1 MAEDKKKVAPQ
12 VSAKP
17 AAKPATKAA
26 APATKTAA
34 KPATKAAAPATKT
47 AAKPATKAAAPA
59 AKSATK
65 PATKAAAPAAKS
77 AAKPTTK
84 AAAPAAKPVSKT
96 TAPAAKTA
104 ASTAKKAVT
113 TVKKAAKTSVHQTA
127 VAIIKAQDASKKR
140 QEQKKAERAAAA
152 KDPNAKKK
160 KTWQD
165 IKVMGGALL
174 SKMAR
179 GGAMELRT
187 NAEEV
192 NKLNVFPVPDGDTGD
207 NMRMTIESGVA
218 AIENLESDNLA
229 DVMKAFSHGML
240 LGARGNSGVI
250 LSQFFAGTA
259 KGIEGVDQADPAVFG
274 RALQR
279 GVDQAY
285 KSVMT
290 PTEGTILTVAR
301 EAVEYAVSRITPKS
315 TIQTLFDDLVG
326 EMHASLERTPEILT
340 VLREAGVVDSG
351 GAGLFYIMDGFN
363 RVLNGEE
370 FLDEEG
376 FNKLTEKKSKKS
388 APAPAPELDLDGFG
402 PDSVMTYGYCTELL
416 VRLQTSKINIATF
429 DVEELKAFLA
439 SVGDSIVAFQTDS
452 IVKIHVHTLTPE
464 KVLAHCRTFGEFLKV
479 KIENMSL
486 QHSSVEEGKQ
496 EEVPAP
502 VKEEAP
508 AEPAKPAKK
517 YGVVAVCT
525 GPGIEQLYR
534 DFGTDEVVEGGQTQ
548 NPSTNDFLDAFAK
561 VNAEHIFVFPNNGN
575 IFMAAQQAAEIYT
588 AAKIHVIPSKNIGSG
603 YVALSTANFD
613 CEDAE
618 TIANEMTEALGR
630 VTAGYVSPSIRD
642 AEING
647 VTIKNGDTIGIIGKE
662 IVLSIPNQH
671 IAAMGLAAKILDG
684 DKFMLTVFCGK
695 DATPEQQSALQA
707 DIQKT
712 YPAVETYFIDGGQDI
727 YPFIFVAE

>member
-1 MAEDKKKVAPQ
+1 MAEDKKKATSQP
-12 VSAKP
+12 SSKP
-17 AAKPATKAA
+17 AAKPVQKTVAK
-26 APATKTAA
+26 PAQKTAA
-34 KPATKAAAPATKT
+34 KPAKKQTLIPEDV
-47 AAKPATKAAAPA
+47 AKI
-59 AKSATK
+59 
-65 PATKAAAPAAKS
+65 
-77 AAKPTTK
+77 
-84 AAAPAAKPVSKT
+84 
-96 TAPAAKTA
+96 A
-104 ASTAKKAVT
+104 ASTAKKAAT
-113 TVKKAAKTSVHQTA
+113 TVRKAAKTSVHQTA
-127 VAIIKAQDASKKR
+127 VAIIKVQDATKKM

-160 KTWQD
+160 TTWED
-165 IKVMGGALL
+165 IKVMGGNLL
-174 SKMAR
+174 SKMAK
-179 GGAMELRT
+179 GGAMQLRS

-279 GVDQAY
+279 GVEQAY
-285 KSVMT
+285 TSVMT

-301 EAVEYAVSRITPKS
+301 EAVEYAVSRITPES
-315 TIQTLFDDLVG
+315 TIQTLFNDLVS
-326 EMHASLERTPEILT
+326 EMHASLERTPEILS

-376 FNKLTEKKSKKS
+376 FAKLSAKKKPDT
-388 APAPAPELDLDGFG
+388 AQEPDLDGFG

-416 VRLQTSKINIATF
+416 VRLQNSKTNITTF
-429 DVEELKAFLA
+429 DIDALKAFLA
-439 SVGDSIVAFQTDS
+439 TVGDSIVAFQTDS

-486 QHSSVEEGKQ
+486 QHSSTVEGDKT
-496 EEVPAP
+496 
-502 VKEEAP
+502 EAP
-508 AEPAKPAKK
+508 TPQKAEQAEPAAPAAPAAPTKK

-561 VNAEHIFVFPNNGN
+561 VSAEHIFVFPNNSN
-575 IFMAAQQAAEIYT
+575 IFMAAQQAADIYT

-603 YVALSTANFD
+603 YVALSSANFD
-613 CEDAE
+613 LDDADV
-618 TIANEMTEALGR
+618 IANEMTEALGR

-662 IVLSIPNQH
+662 IVLSNLDQH
-671 IAAMGLAAKILDG
+671 AAALELTGKILEG

-695 DATPEQQSALQA
+695 DATPDQQAVLQA

-712 YPAVETYFIDGGQDI
+712 YPAIEVYFIDGGQDI

>member
-1 MAEDKKKVAPQ
+1 MEEDKKKAT
-12 VSAKP
+12 SASSGKQPSQQTAKKP
-17 AAKPATKAA
+17 AK
-26 APATKTAA
+26 
-34 KPATKAAAPATKT
+34 
-47 AAKPATKAAAPA
+47 
-59 AKSATK
+59 
-65 PATKAAAPAAKS
+65 
-77 AAKPTTK
+77 
-84 AAAPAAKPVSKT
+84 KT
-96 TAPAAKTA
+96 TIKKGDVAKIA
-104 ASTAKKAVT
+104 ASTAKKAAT

-127 VAIIKAQDASKKR
+127 VAIIKVQDATKKM

-160 KTWQD
+160 TTWQD
-165 IKVMGGALL
+165 IKVMGGNLL
-174 SKMAR
+174 SKMAK
-179 GGAMELRT
+179 GGAMQLRS

-218 AIENLESDNLA
+218 AIENLETDNLA

-259 KGIEGVDQADPAVFG
+259 KGIEGVDQADPTAFG

-279 GVDQAY
+279 GVQQAY
-285 KSVMT
+285 TSVMT

-301 EAVEYAVSRITPKS
+301 EAVEYAVARITPES
-315 TIQTLFDDLVG
+315 TISTLFSDLVG
-326 EMHASLERTPEILT
+326 EMRASLERTPEILS

-370 FLDEEG
+370 ILGEEQMAQ
-376 FNKLTEKKSKKS
+376 LTASVKPAS
-388 APAPAPELDLDGFG
+388 APEADLDGFG

-416 VRLQTSKINIATF
+416 VRLQNSKTNIATF
-429 DVEELKAFLA
+429 DIDALKAFLA
-439 SVGDSIVAFQTDS
+439 TVGDSIVAFQTDS

-486 QHSSVEEGKQ
+486 QHSSVVEEEK
-496 EEVPAP
+496 EEMAAPA
-502 VKEEAP
+502 KEEAP
-508 AEPAKPAKK
+508 AVPAKK

-575 IFMAAQQAAEIYT
+575 IFMAAQQAADIYT
-588 AAKIHVIPSKNIGSG
+588 EAKIHVIPSKNIGSG
-603 YVALSTANFD
+603 YVALSCANFELD
-613 CEDAE
+613 DADA
-618 TIANEMTEALGR
+618 IANEMTEALGR

-662 IVLSIPNQH
+662 IVLSNPDQH
-671 IAAMGLAAKILDG
+671 TAALGLTEKILEG

-695 DATPEQQSALQA
+695 DASAEQQAALQA
-707 DIQKT
+707 DIQKA
-712 YPAVETYFIDGGQDI
+712 YPAIEVYFIDGGQDI

>member
-1 MAEDKKKVAPQ
+1 MAEDKKKATPAP
-12 VSAKP
+12 SAKQN
-17 AAKPATKAA
+17 AKKPAKQTALTKEDV
-26 APATKTAA
+26 A
-34 KPATKAAAPATKT
+34 KI
-47 AAKPATKAAAPA
+47 
-59 AKSATK
+59 
-65 PATKAAAPAAKS
+65 
-77 AAKPTTK
+77 
-84 AAAPAAKPVSKT
+84 
-96 TAPAAKTA
+96 A
-104 ASTAKKAVT
+104 ASTAKKAAT

-127 VAIIKAQDASKKR
+127 VAIIKVQDATKKKA
-140 QEQKKAERAAAA
+140 EQKKAERAAAA

-160 KTWQD
+160 TTWND
-165 IKVMGGALL
+165 IKVMGGNLL
-174 SKMAR
+174 SKMAK
-179 GGAMELRT
+179 GGAMQLRS

-218 AIENLESDNLA
+218 AIENLETDNLA

-259 KGIEGVDQADPAVFG
+259 KGIEGVDQADPAAFG

-279 GVDQAY
+279 GVEQAY

-301 EAVEYAVSRITPKS
+301 EAVEYAVARITPES
-315 TIQTLFDDLVG
+315 TISTLFSDLVG
-326 EMHASLERTPEILT
+326 EMRASLERTPEILS

-370 FLDEEG
+370 ILGEEQMAQ
-376 FNKLTEKKSKKS
+376 LTANAKAAS
-388 APAPAPELDLDGFG
+388 APEADLDAFG

-416 VRLQTSKINIATF
+416 VRLQNSKTNIATF
-429 DVEELKAFLA
+429 DVDALKAFL
-439 SVGDSIVAFQTDS
+439 STIGDSIVAFQTDS
-452 IVKIHVHTLTPE
+452 IIKIHVHTLTPE

-486 QHSSVEEGKQ
+486 QHSSVVEGEKEEKAA
-496 EEVPAP
+496 PA
-502 VKEEAP
+502 KEEAP
-508 AEPAKPAKK
+508 ATPAKK

-575 IFMAAQQAAEIYT
+575 IFMAAQQAADIYT

-603 YVALSTANFD
+603 YVALSCANFELD
-613 CEDAE
+613 DADA
-618 TIANEMTEALGR
+618 IANEMTEALGR

-647 VTIKNGDTIGIIGKE
+647 VAIKNGDTIGIIGKE
-662 IVLSIPNQH
+662 IVLSDPDQH
-671 IAAMGLAAKILDG
+671 AAALGLTKKILEG

-695 DATPEQQSALQA
+695 DATPDEQAALQA

-712 YPAVETYFIDGGQDI
+712 YPAIETYFIDGGQDI

>member
-1 MAEDKKKVAPQ
+1 MAEDKKKA
-12 VSAKP
+12 VSTSSGKQ
-17 AAKPATKAA
+17 T
-26 APATKTAA
+26 
-34 KPATKAAAPATKT
+34 
-47 AAKPATKAAAPA
+47 
-59 AKSATK
+59 
-65 PATKAAAPAAKS
+65 
-77 AAKPTTK
+77 
-84 AAAPAAKPVSKT
+84 VSKKT
-96 TAPAAKTA
+96 PQPAKKTIKREDVAKIA
-104 ASTAKKAVT
+104 ASTAQT
-113 TVKKAAKTSVHQTA
+113 IKKAAKTSVHQTA
-127 VAIIKAQDASKKR
+127 VAIIKVQDATKKK

-160 KTWQD
+160 TTWDD
-165 IKVMGGALL
+165 IKVMGGNLL
-174 SKMAR
+174 SKMAK
-179 GGAMELRT
+179 GGAMQLRS

-218 AIENLESDNLA
+218 AIENLETDNLA

-301 EAVEYAVSRITPKS
+301 EAVEYAVKRITPES
-315 TIQTLFDDLVG
+315 TIQTLFADLVG
-326 EMHASLERTPEILT
+326 EMHASLERTPEILS

-376 FNKLTEKKSKKS
+376 FNKLTEKPSKTAS
-388 APAPAPELDLDGFG
+388 APEEDLDAFG

-416 VRLQTSKINIATF
+416 VRLQNSKINIATF
-429 DVEELKAFLA
+429 DIDALKAFL
-439 SVGDSIVAFQTDS
+439 SGVGDSIVAFQTDS

-486 QHSSVEEGKQ
+486 QHSSVVEGEKEEIA
-496 EEVPAP
+496 AP

-508 AEPAKPAKK
+508 IAPVAPAAPAKK

-548 NPSTNDFLDAFAK
+548 NPSTNDFLDAFAT
-561 VNAEHIFVFPNNGN
+561 VIAEHIFVFPNNGN
-575 IFMAAQQAAEIYT
+575 IFMAAQQAADIYT

-603 YVALSTANFD
+603 YVALSCANFELD
-613 CEDAE
+613 DADA
-618 TIANEMTEALGR
+618 IANEMTEALGR

-662 IVLSIPNQH
+662 IVLSDPDQH
-671 IAAMGLAAKILDG
+671 TAALGLTEKILEG

-695 DATPEQQSALQA
+695 DATPEQQAALQA
-707 DIQKT
+707 DIQKAH
-712 YPAVETYFIDGGQDI
+712 PAIEAYFIDGGQDI

>member
-1 MAEDKKKVAPQ
+1 MAEDKKKATLVSSDMQ
-12 VSAKP
+12 SAK
-17 AAKPATKAA
+17 
-26 APATKTAA
+26 
-34 KPATKAAAPATKT
+34 
-47 AAKPATKAAAPA
+47 
-59 AKSATK
+59 
-65 PATKAAAPAAKS
+65 
-77 AAKPTTK
+77 
-84 AAAPAAKPVSKT
+84 KT
-96 TAPAAKTA
+96 TIKKEDVAKIA
-104 ASTAKKAVT
+104 ASTAKKAAT

-127 VAIIKAQDASKKR
+127 VAIIKVQDATKKKA
-140 QEQKKAERAAAA
+140 EQKKAERAAAA
-152 KDPNAKKK
+152 KSPNAKKK
-160 KTWQD
+160 PTWQD
-165 IKVMGGALL
+165 IKVMGGSLL
-174 SKMAR
+174 SKMAK
-179 GGAMELRT
+179 GGAMQLRS
-187 NAEEV
+187 NADEV

-218 AIENLESDNLA
+218 AIENLETDNLA

-259 KGIEGVDQADPAVFG
+259 KGIEGVDQADPAIFG

-279 GVDQAY
+279 GVQQAY
-285 KSVMT
+285 TSVMT

-301 EAVEYAVSRITPKS
+301 EAVEYAVSRITPES
-315 TIQTLFDDLVG
+315 TIQTLFADLVG
-326 EMHASLERTPEILT
+326 EMHASLERTPEILS

-363 RVLNGEE
+363 RVLNGDE

-376 FNKLTEKKSKKS
+376 FAKLTEKKQETS
-388 APAPAPELDLDGFG
+388 APEADLDGFG

-416 VRLQTSKINIATF
+416 VRLQNSKTNIATF
-429 DVEELKAFLA
+429 DIDALKAFLA

-486 QHSSVEEGKQ
+486 QHSSVVEGEKG
-496 EEVPAP
+496 ETPAP
-502 VKEEAP
+502 TQKEVSVAP
-508 AEPAKPAKK
+508 LKK

-575 IFMAAQQAAEIYT
+575 IFMAAQQAADIYT

-603 YVALSTANFD
+603 YVALSTANFE

-618 TIANEMTEALGR
+618 LIANEMTEALSR

-662 IVLSIPNQH
+662 IILSNPDQH
-671 IAAMGLAAKILDG
+671 TAAMGLAAKILEG

-695 DATPEQQSALQA
+695 DATPEQQAALQA

-712 YPAVETYFIDGGQDI
+712 YPAVESYFIDGGQDI

>member
-1 MAEDKKKVAPQ
+1 MAEDNKKAVPQ
-12 VSAKP
+12 SSAKP
-17 AAKPATKAA
+17 VAKQPLTKEDV
-26 APATKTAA
+26 A
-34 KPATKAAAPATKT
+34 KI
-47 AAKPATKAAAPA
+47 
-59 AKSATK
+59 
-65 PATKAAAPAAKS
+65 
-77 AAKPTTK
+77 
-84 AAAPAAKPVSKT
+84 
-96 TAPAAKTA
+96 A
-104 ASTAKKAVT
+104 ASTAKKAAT

-127 VAIIKAQDASKKR
+127 VAIIKVQDATKKM

-160 KTWQD
+160 PAWQG
-165 IKVMGGALL
+165 IKVMGGSLL
-174 SKMAR
+174 SQMAK
-179 GGAMELRT
+179 GGAMQLRT

-259 KGIEGVDQADPAVFG
+259 KGIEGFDQADPEVFG

-279 GVDQAY
+279 GVKQAY
-285 KSVMT
+285 TSVMT

-301 EAVEYAVSRITPKS
+301 EAVEYAVSRITPES
-315 TIQTLFDDLVG
+315 TIQTLFNDLVG
-326 EMHASLERTPEILT
+326 EMHASLERTPEILS

-376 FNKLTEKKSKKS
+376 FAKLTEKKKTE
-388 APAPAPELDLDGFG
+388 AAPEPDLDGFG

-416 VRLQTSKINIATF
+416 VRLQNSKTDIATF
-429 DVEELKAFLA
+429 DIEALKAFLA
-439 SVGDSIVAFQTDS
+439 SVGDSVVAFQTDS

-464 KVLAHCRTFGEFLKV
+464 QVLAHCRTFGEFLKV

-486 QHSSVEEGKQ
+486 QHSSVVEEDKG
-496 EEVPAP
+496 ETSAP

-508 AEPAKPAKK
+508 AAPAKPAKK

-575 IFMAAQQAAEIYT
+575 IFMAAQQAADIYT
-588 AAKIHVIPSKNIGSG
+588 AAKIHIIPTKDIGSG
-603 YVALSTANFD
+603 YVALSTANFE

-618 TIANEMTEALGR
+618 KIANEMTDAIGR

-671 IAAMGLAAKILDG
+671 FAAMGLVAKILDG

-707 DIQKT
+707 DIQKA
-712 YPAVETYFIDGGQDI
+712 YPAVESYFIDGGQDI

>member
-1 MAEDKKKVAPQ
+1 MAEDKKKATPAP
-12 VSAKP
+12 SAKQN
-17 AAKPATKAA
+17 AKKPAKQTALTKEDV
-26 APATKTAA
+26 A
-34 KPATKAAAPATKT
+34 KI
-47 AAKPATKAAAPA
+47 
-59 AKSATK
+59 
-65 PATKAAAPAAKS
+65 
-77 AAKPTTK
+77 
-84 AAAPAAKPVSKT
+84 
-96 TAPAAKTA
+96 A
-104 ASTAKKAVT
+104 ASTAKKAAT

-127 VAIIKAQDASKKR
+127 VAIIKVQDATKKKA
-140 QEQKKAERAAAA
+140 EQKKAERAAAA

-160 KTWQD
+160 TTWND
-165 IKVMGGALL
+165 IKVMGGNLL
-174 SKMAR
+174 SKMAK
-179 GGAMELRT
+179 GGAMQLRS

-218 AIENLESDNLA
+218 AIENLETDNLA

-259 KGIEGVDQADPAVFG
+259 KGIEGVDQADPAAFG
-274 RALQR
+274 RALQK
-279 GVDQAY
+279 GVKQAY

-301 EAVEYAVSRITPKS
+301 EAVEYAVARITPES
-315 TIQTLFDDLVG
+315 TISTLFSDLVG
-326 EMHASLERTPEILT
+326 EMRASLERTPEILS

-370 FLDEEG
+370 ILGEEQMAQ
-376 FNKLTEKKSKKS
+376 LTANAKAAS
-388 APAPAPELDLDGFG
+388 APEADLDAFG

-416 VRLQTSKINIATF
+416 VRLQNSKTNIATF
-429 DVEELKAFLA
+429 DVDSLKAFL
-439 SVGDSIVAFQTDS
+439 STIGDSIVAFQTDS
-452 IVKIHVHTLTPE
+452 IIKIHVHTLTPE

-486 QHSSVEEGKQ
+486 QHSSVVEGEKEEKA
-496 EEVPAP
+496 AP
-502 VKEEAP
+502 TKEEAP
-508 AEPAKPAKK
+508 AAPAKK

-575 IFMAAQQAAEIYT
+575 IFMAAQQAADIYT

-603 YVALSTANFD
+603 YVALSCANFELD
-613 CEDAE
+613 DADA
-618 TIANEMTEALGR
+618 IANEMTEALGR
-630 VTAGYVSPSIRD
+630 VSAGYVSPSIRD

-662 IVLSIPNQH
+662 IVLSNPDQH
-671 IAAMGLAAKILDG
+671 AAALELTAKILEG

-695 DATPEQQSALQA
+695 DATPDEQAALQA

-712 YPAVETYFIDGGQDI
+712 YPAIETYFIDGGQDI

>member
-1 MAEDKKKVAPQ
+1 MAEDKKKATSQP
-12 VSAKP
+12 SSKP
-17 AAKPATKAA
+17 AAKPVQKTVAK
-26 APATKTAA
+26 PAQKTAA
-34 KPATKAAAPATKT
+34 KPAQKA
-47 AAKPATKAAAPA
+47 AAKPAKKQTLIPEDV
-59 AKSATK
+59 AKI
-65 PATKAAAPAAKS
+65 
-77 AAKPTTK
+77 
-84 AAAPAAKPVSKT
+84 
-96 TAPAAKTA
+96 A
-104 ASTAKKAVT
+104 ASTAKKAAT
-113 TVKKAAKTSVHQTA
+113 TVRKAAKTSVHQTA
-127 VAIIKAQDASKKR
+127 VAIIKVQDATKKM
-140 QEQKKAERAAAA
+140 QEQKKAERVAAA

-160 KTWQD
+160 TTWED
-165 IKVMGGALL
+165 IKVMGGNLL
-174 SKMAR
+174 SKMAK
-179 GGAMELRT
+179 GGAMQLRS

-279 GVDQAY
+279 GVAQAY
-285 KSVMT
+285 TSVMT

-301 EAVEYAVSRITPKS
+301 EAVEYAVSRITPES
-315 TIQTLFDDLVG
+315 TIQTLFNDLVS
-326 EMHASLERTPEILT
+326 EMHASLERTPEILS

-376 FNKLTEKKSKKS
+376 FAKLSAKKKPDT
-388 APAPAPELDLDGFG
+388 AQEPDLDGFG

-416 VRLQTSKINIATF
+416 VRLQNSKINIATF
-429 DVEELKAFLA
+429 DIDALKAFLA
-439 SVGDSIVAFQTDS
+439 TVGDSIVAFQTDS

-464 KVLAHCRTFGEFLKV
+464 KVLGHCRTFGEFLKV

-486 QHSSVEEGKQ
+486 QHSSTVEGDKT
-496 EEVPAP
+496 
-502 VKEEAP
+502 EAP
-508 AEPAKPAKK
+508 APQKVEEAAPAAPAKK

-561 VNAEHIFVFPNNGN
+561 VSAEHIFVFPNNGN
-575 IFMAAQQAAEIYT
+575 IFMAAQQAADIYT

-603 YVALSTANFD
+603 YVALSSANFD
-613 CEDAE
+613 LDDADV
-618 TIANEMTEALGR
+618 IANEMTEALGR

-647 VTIKNGDTIGIIGKE
+647 VSIKSGDTIGIIGKE
-662 IVLSIPNQH
+662 IVLSNPDQH
-671 IAAMGLAAKILDG
+671 AAALELAGKILEG

-695 DATPEQQSALQA
+695 DATPDQQAALQA

-712 YPAVETYFIDGGQDI
+712 YPAIEVYFIDGGQDI

>member
-1 MAEDKKKVAPQ
+1 MAEDKKK
-12 VSAKP
+12 
-17 AAKPATKAA
+17 AT
-26 APATKTAA
+26 PTAS
-34 KPATKAAAPATKT
+34 KKQT
-47 AAKPATKAAAPA
+47 
-59 AKSATK
+59 
-65 PATKAAAPAAKS
+65 
-77 AAKPTTK
+77 
-84 AAAPAAKPVSKT
+84 VSKGT
-96 TAPAAKTA
+96 TQPAKKTINKEDVAKIA
-104 ASTAKKAVT
+104 ASTAKKAAT

-140 QEQKKAERAAAA
+140 QEQRKAERAAAA
-152 KDPNAKKK
+152 QDPNAKKK
-160 KTWQD
+160 TTWED
-165 IKVMGGALL
+165 IKVMGGNLL
-174 SKMAR
+174 SKMAK
-179 GGAMELRT
+179 GGAMQLRS

-279 GVDQAY
+279 GVEQAY

-301 EAVEYAVSRITPKS
+301 EAVEYAVSRITPES
-315 TIQTLFDDLVG
+315 TIQTLFSDLVG
-326 EMHASLERTPEILT
+326 EMHASLERTPEILS

-376 FNKLTEKKSKKS
+376 FAKLTEKKPEAS
-388 APAPAPELDLDGFG
+388 AAEPDLDGFG

-416 VRLQTSKINIATF
+416 VRLQRSKINIDTF
-429 DVEELKAFLA
+429 DVEALKAYLA
-439 SVGDSIVAFQTDS
+439 TVGDSIVAFQTDS
-452 IVKIHVHTLTPE
+452 IVKVHVHTLTPE

-486 QHSSVEEGKQ
+486 QHSSVVEEEKA
-496 EEVPAP
+496 EESAP
-502 VKEEAP
+502 VKEEPVAV
-508 AEPAKPAKK
+508 PAKK

-575 IFMAAQQAAEIYT
+575 IFMAAQQAADIYT
-588 AAKIHVIPSKNIGSG
+588 AAKIHVIPSKSIGSG
-603 YVALSTANFD
+603 YVALSTANFECD
-613 CEDAE
+613 DAE
-618 TIANEMTEALGR
+618 QIANEMTEALGR

-647 VTIKNGDTIGIIGKE
+647 VIIKNGDTIGIIGKE
-662 IVLSIPNQH
+662 IVLSSPNQH
-671 IAAMGLAAKILDG
+671 AAALGLAKKVLAG

-707 DIQKT
+707 DIQKA
-712 YPAVETYFIDGGQDI
+712 YPAVESYFIDGGQDI

>member
-1 MAEDKKKVAPQ
+1 MQTVKKTIKKEDVAKIAE
-12 VSAKP
+12 S
-17 AAKPATKAA
+17 
-26 APATKTAA
+26 
-34 KPATKAAAPATKT
+34 
-47 AAKPATKAAAPA
+47 
-59 AKSATK
+59 
-65 PATKAAAPAAKS
+65 
-77 AAKPTTK
+77 
-84 AAAPAAKPVSKT
+84 
-96 TAPAAKTA
+96 
-104 ASTAKKAVT
+104 AKKAAT
-113 TVKKAAKTSVHQTA
+113 TVRKAAKNSVHQTA
-127 VAIIKAQDASKKR
+127 VAIIKVQDATKKKA
-140 QEQKKAERAAAA
+140 EQKKVERAAAA
-152 KDPNAKKK
+152 KDPSTKKK
-160 KTWQD
+160 KTWKD
-165 IKVMGGALL
+165 IKLMGGNLL
-174 SKMAR
+174 SKMAK
-179 GGAMELRT
+179 GGAMQLRS

-218 AIENLESDNLA
+218 AIENLETDNLA

-274 RALQR
+274 RALQK
-279 GVDQAY
+279 GVAQAY
-285 KSVMT
+285 TSVMT

-301 EAVEYAVSRITPKS
+301 EAVEYAVARITPES
-315 TIQTLFDDLVG
+315 TIQTLFSDLVG
-326 EMHASLERTPEILT
+326 EMHASLERTPEILS

-363 RVLNGEE
+363 RVLNGDE

-376 FNKLTEKKSKKS
+376 FAKLTEKKQKT
-388 APAPAPELDLDGFG
+388 PAPEEDLDAFG

-416 VRLQTSKINIATF
+416 VRLQNSKINIATF
-429 DVEELKAFLA
+429 DIEALKAFLS

-486 QHSSVEEGKQ
+486 QHSSTVEGDK
-496 EEVPAP
+496 EEKSTP

-508 AEPAKPAKK
+508 VAPAAPAKK

-575 IFMAAQQAAEIYT
+575 IFMAAQQAADIYT

-603 YVALSTANFD
+603 YVALSTANFE

-618 TIANEMTEALGR
+618 QVASEMTEALGR

-662 IVLSIPNQH
+662 IVLSNPDQH
-671 IAAMGLAAKILDG
+671 AAALGLTEKILDG

-712 YPAVETYFIDGGQDI
+712 YPAVESYFIDGGQDI

>member
-1 MAEDKKKVAPQ
+1 MAEEYKKGTQQSSVKPAATTVKPSTKPATAT
-12 VSAKP
+12 AKP
-17 AAKPATKAA
+17 AAKPATATAKPAA
-26 APATKTAA
+26 KPVTATAKPAA
-34 KPATKAAAPATKT
+34 KPATATAKPVAKPATAT
-47 AAKPATKAAAPA
+47 AKPATK
-59 AKSATK
+59 
-65 PATKAAAPAAKS
+65 
-77 AAKPTTK
+77 TTTLTREDVK
-84 AAAPAAKPVSKT
+84 KI
-96 TAPAAKTA
+96 A
-104 ASTAKKAVT
+104 ASTAKKAAT

-127 VAIIKAQDASKKR
+127 VAIIKVQDATKKK

-160 KTWQD
+160 TTWED
-165 IKVMGGALL
+165 IKVMGGNLL
-174 SKMAR
+174 SKMAK
-179 GGAMELRT
+179 GGAMQLRT

-259 KGIEGVDQADPAVFG
+259 KGLEGIDQADAAAFG
-274 RALQR
+274 RALQK
-279 GVDQAY
+279 GVEQAY

-301 EAVEYAVSRITPKS
+301 EAVEYAVARVTPES
-315 TIQTLFDDLVG
+315 TVNTLFADLVG
-326 EMHASLERTPEILT
+326 EMHASLERTPEILS

-376 FNKLTEKKSKKS
+376 FEKLTANAKPTAAAE
-388 APAPAPELDLDGFG
+388 PDLDGFG

-416 VRLQTSKINIATF
+416 VRLQNSKTNISAF
-429 DVEELKAFLA
+429 DVDALKAFLA
-439 SVGDSIVAFQTDS
+439 TIGDSIVAFQTDS

-464 KVLAHCRTFGEFLKV
+464 KVLGHCRTFGEFLKV

-486 QHSSVEEGKQ
+486 QHSSTVEGDKEQ
-496 EEVPAP
+496 APAP
-502 VKEEAP
+502 AKEEAP
-508 AEPAKPAKK
+508 TAPVAPAAPAKK

-561 VNAEHIFVFPNNGN
+561 INAEHIFVFPNNGN
-575 IFMAAQQAAEIYT
+575 IFMAAQQAADIYT
-588 AAKIHVIPSKNIGSG
+588 ASKIHVIPSKNIGSG
-603 YVALSTANFD
+603 YVALSTANFE

-618 TIANEMTEALGR
+618 TIASEMTEALGR

-647 VTIKNGDTIGIIGKE
+647 VSIKNGDTIGIIGKE
-662 IVLSIPNQH
+662 IVLSNPDQH
-671 IAAMGLAAKILDG
+671 AAAMKLHAIKAK
-684 DKFMLTVFCGK
+684 
-695 DATPEQQSALQA
+695 
-707 DIQKT
+707 
-712 YPAVETYFIDGGQDI
+712 
-727 YPFIFVAE
+727 

>member
-1 MAEDKKKVAPQ
+1 MAEDKKKGMPNA
-12 VSAKP
+12 SASQTAKKP
-17 AAKPATKAA
+17 AKKTSLTKEDVAKI
-26 APATKTAA
+26 
-34 KPATKAAAPATKT
+34 
-47 AAKPATKAAAPA
+47 
-59 AKSATK
+59 
-65 PATKAAAPAAKS
+65 
-77 AAKPTTK
+77 
-84 AAAPAAKPVSKT
+84 
-96 TAPAAKTA
+96 A
-104 ASTAKKAVT
+104 ASTAKKAAT

-127 VAIIKAQDASKKR
+127 VAIIKVTDATKKKA
-140 QEQKKAERAAAA
+140 EQKKAERAAAA

-160 KTWQD
+160 TTWED
-165 IKVMGGALL
+165 IKVMGGNLL
-174 SKMAR
+174 SKMAK
-179 GGAMELRT
+179 GGAMQLRS
-187 NAEEV
+187 NADEV

-274 RALQR
+274 RALQK
-279 GVDQAY
+279 GVEQAY
-285 KSVMT
+285 TSVMT

-301 EAVEYAVSRITPKS
+301 EAVEYAVSRITPES
-315 TIQTLFDDLVG
+315 TIQTLFSDLVN
-326 EMHASLERTPEILT
+326 EMHASLERTPEILS

-370 FLDEEG
+370 ILGEEQMAQ
-376 FNKLTEKKSKKS
+376 LTAKKK
-388 APAPAPELDLDGFG
+388 PAAAPEPDLDGFG

-416 VRLQTSKINIATF
+416 VRLQNAKTNVDAF
-429 DVEELKAFLA
+429 DVDALKAFLA
-439 SVGDSIVAFQTDS
+439 TVGDSIVAFQTES

-486 QHSSVEEGKQ
+486 QHSSTVEGEK
-496 EEVPAP
+496 A
-502 VKEEAP
+502 EAP
-508 AEPAKPAKK
+508 APQEAEEAAPAAPAKK

-575 IFMAAQQAAEIYT
+575 IFMAAQQAADIYT

-603 YVALSTANFD
+603 YVALSCANFD
-613 CEDAE
+613 LDDADA
-618 TIANEMTEALGR
+618 IANEMTEALGR

-647 VTIKNGDTIGIIGKE
+647 VSIKNGDTIGIIGKE
-662 IVLSIPNQH
+662 IVLSNLDQH
-671 IAAMGLAAKILDG
+671 AAALELTGKILEG

-695 DATPEQQSALQA
+695 DATPDQQAALQA

-712 YPAVETYFIDGGQDI
+712 YPAIETYFIDGGQDI

>member
-1 MAEDKKKVAPQ
+1 MAEDKKKATPTASQKQTVA
-12 VSAKP
+12 K
-17 AAKPATKAA
+17 TKAQ
-26 APATKTAA
+26 PAKKTIKREDVA
-34 KPATKAAAPATKT
+34 KI
-47 AAKPATKAAAPA
+47 
-59 AKSATK
+59 
-65 PATKAAAPAAKS
+65 
-77 AAKPTTK
+77 
-84 AAAPAAKPVSKT
+84 
-96 TAPAAKTA
+96 A
-104 ASTAKKAVT
+104 ASTAQT
-113 TVKKAAKTSVHQTA
+113 IKKAAKTSVHHTA
-127 VAIIKAQDASKKR
+127 VAIIKVQDATKKKA
-140 QEQKKAERAAAA
+140 EQKKAERAVAA

-160 KTWQD
+160 PTWQD
-165 IKVMGGALL
+165 IRVMGGNLL
-174 SKMAR
+174 SKMAK
-179 GGAMELRT
+179 GGAMELRS

-218 AIENLESDNLA
+218 AIEDLETDNLA

-279 GVDQAY
+279 GVEQAY
-285 KSVMT
+285 TSVMT

-301 EAVEYAVSRITPKS
+301 EAVEYAVSRITPES
-315 TIQTLFDDLVG
+315 TIQTLFADLVG
-326 EMHASLERTPEILT
+326 EMHASLERTPEILS

-376 FNKLTEKKSKKS
+376 FAKLTEKKQKT
-388 APAPAPELDLDGFG
+388 AVPEENLDAFG

-416 VRLQTSKINIATF
+416 VRLQNSKTNIATF
-429 DVEELKAFLA
+429 DVEALKAFL
-439 SVGDSIVAFQTDS
+439 STVGDSIVAFQTDS

-486 QHSSVEEGKQ
+486 QHSSVVEGD
-496 EEVPAP
+496 
-502 VKEEAP
+502 KEETSAP
-508 AEPAKPAKK
+508 AKKEKAPAAPLKK

-575 IFMAAQQAAEIYT
+575 IFMAAQQAADIYT

-603 YVALSTANFD
+603 YVALSCANFD
-613 CEDAE
+613 CEDADA
-618 TIANEMTEALGR
+618 IAAEMTEALGR

-662 IVLSIPNQH
+662 IVLSDPDQH
-671 IAAMGLAAKILDG
+671 AAALGLVQKILEG

-695 DATPEQQSALQA
+695 DATPAEQSALQA
-707 DIQKT
+707 DIQKAH
-712 YPAVETYFIDGGQDI
+712 PAIEAYFIDGGQDI

>member
-1 MAEDKKKVAPQ
+1 MAEDKKKATSQP
-12 VSAKP
+12 SAKPTAKPIANTAKKP
-17 AAKPATKAA
+17 AAKQML
-26 APATKTAA
+26 KTEDVA
-34 KPATKAAAPATKT
+34 KM
-47 AAKPATKAAAPA
+47 
-59 AKSATK
+59 
-65 PATKAAAPAAKS
+65 
-77 AAKPTTK
+77 
-84 AAAPAAKPVSKT
+84 
-96 TAPAAKTA
+96 A
-104 ASTAKKAVT
+104 ASTAKKAAT

-127 VAIIKAQDASKKR
+127 VAIIKVTDATKKKA
-140 QEQKKAERAAAA
+140 EQKKAERAAAA
-152 KDPNAKKK
+152 NDPNAKKK
-160 KTWQD
+160 TTWQD
-165 IKVMGGALL
+165 IKVMGGNLL
-174 SKMAR
+174 SKMAK
-179 GGAMELRT
+179 GGAMQLRT

-259 KGIEGVDQADPAVFG
+259 KGIEGVDQADPAIFG

-279 GVDQAY
+279 GVEQAY

-301 EAVEYAVSRITPKS
+301 EAVEYAVARITPES
-315 TIQTLFDDLVG
+315 TIQTLFNDLVG
-326 EMHASLERTPEILT
+326 EMHASLERTPEILS

-376 FNKLTEKKSKKS
+376 FEKLTANAKPVASSE
-388 APAPAPELDLDGFG
+388 PDLDGFG

-416 VRLQTSKINIATF
+416 VRLQNSKINIDAF
-429 DVEELKAFLA
+429 DVDALKTFL
-439 SVGDSIVAFQTDS
+439 STIGDSIVAFQTDS

-464 KVLAHCRTFGEFLKV
+464 KVLAHCRAFGEFLKV

-486 QHSSVEEGKQ
+486 QHSSVVEEDT
-496 EEVPAP
+496 
-502 VKEEAP
+502 EEAP
-508 AEPAKPAKK
+508 APKEAPAAPAKPAKK

-525 GPGIEQLYR
+525 GSGIEQLYR

-575 IFMAAQQAAEIYT
+575 IFMAAQQAADIYT

-603 YVALSTANFD
+603 YVALSSANFEAD
-613 CEDAE
+613 DADA
-618 TIANEMTEALGR
+618 IAEEMTEALGR

-647 VTIKNGDTIGIIGKE
+647 VMIKNGDTIGIIGKE
-662 IVLSIPNQH
+662 IVLSSPNQH
-671 IAAMGLAAKILDG
+671 AAALGLTKKILAG

-695 DATPEQQSALQA
+695 DATPAEQSALQA
-707 DIQKT
+707 DIQKLHPT
-712 YPAVETYFIDGGQDI
+712 VETYFIDGGQDI

>member
-1 MAEDKKKVAPQ
+1 MAEDKKKATSVPSSKQSVQKASRQP
-12 VSAKP
+12 AK
-17 AAKPATKAA
+17 
-26 APATKTAA
+26 KTAIKKEDVA
-34 KPATKAAAPATKT
+34 KI
-47 AAKPATKAAAPA
+47 
-59 AKSATK
+59 
-65 PATKAAAPAAKS
+65 
-77 AAKPTTK
+77 
-84 AAAPAAKPVSKT
+84 
-96 TAPAAKTA
+96 A
-104 ASTAKKAVT
+104 ASTAKKAAT

-127 VAIIKAQDASKKR
+127 VAIIKVQDATKKKA
-140 QEQKKAERAAAA
+140 EQKKAERAAAA

-160 KTWQD
+160 TTWQD
-165 IKVMGGALL
+165 IKVMGGNLL
-174 SKMAR
+174 SKMAK
-179 GGAMELRT
+179 GGAMQLRS
-187 NAEEV
+187 NADEV

-218 AIENLESDNLA
+218 AIENLETDNLA

-259 KGIEGVDQADPAVFG
+259 KGIEGVDQADPAAFG
-274 RALQR
+274 RALQK
-279 GVDQAY
+279 GVQQAY
-285 KSVMT
+285 TSVMT

-301 EAVEYAVSRITPKS
+301 EAVEYAVARITPES
-315 TIQTLFDDLVG
+315 TIQTLFSDLVG
-326 EMHASLERTPEILT
+326 EMRASLERTPEILS

-376 FNKLTEKKSKKS
+376 FAKLTAKEK
-388 APAPAPELDLDGFG
+388 PAPASEADLDGFG

-416 VRLQTSKINIATF
+416 VRLQNSKTNIATF
-429 DVEELKAFLA
+429 DIDALKAFLA
-439 SVGDSIVAFQTDS
+439 TVGDSIVAFQTDS

-486 QHSSVEEGKQ
+486 QHSSVVEGEKEETS
-496 EEVPAP
+496 VSA
-502 VKEEAP
+502 KEEAP
-508 AEPAKPAKK
+508 AAPAKK

-575 IFMAAQQAAEIYT
+575 IFMAAQQAADIYT

-603 YVALSTANFD
+603 YVALSCANFD
-613 CEDAE
+613 LDDADA
-618 TIANEMTEALGR
+618 IANEMTEALGR
-630 VTAGYVSPSIRD
+630 VSAGYVSPSIRD

-662 IVLSIPNQH
+662 IVLSNPDQH
-671 IAAMGLAAKILDG
+671 AAALGLTEKILED

-695 DATPEQQSALQA
+695 DASPEQQAALQA
-707 DIQKT
+707 DIQKI
-712 YPAVETYFIDGGQDI
+712 YPAIETYFIDGGQDI

>member
-1 MAEDKKKVAPQ
+1 MAEDKKKVTPTA
-12 VSAKP
+12 SAKN
-17 AAKPATKAA
+17 AAKP
-26 APATKTAA
+26 TA
-34 KPATKAAAPATKT
+34 
-47 AAKPATKAAAPA
+47 KAAAPA
-59 AKSATK
+59 AK
-65 PATKAAAPAAKS
+65 KAATTAK
-77 AAKPTTK
+77 KPT
-84 AAAPAAKPVSKT
+84 AKPV
-96 TAPAAKTA
+96 AKQTIKKEDVAKIA
-104 ASTAKKAVT
+104 ASTAQT
-113 TVKKAAKTSVHQTA
+113 IKKAAKTSVHQTA

-140 QEQKKAERAAAA
+140 QEQRKADRAAAA

-174 SKMAR
+174 SQMAK
-179 GGAMELRT
+179 GGAMQLRT

-301 EAVEYAVSRITPKS
+301 EAVEYAVSRITPES
-315 TIQTLFDDLVG
+315 TIQTLFNDLVN
-326 EMHASLERTPEILT
+326 EMHASLERTPEILS

-376 FNKLTEKKSKKS
+376 FNKLTEKKSE
-388 APAPAPELDLDGFG
+388 AAAAPEPDLDGFG
-402 PDSVMTYGYCTELL
+402 PDSIMTYGYCTELL
-416 VRLQTSKINIATF
+416 VRLQNSKINIAAF
-429 DVEELKAFLA
+429 DLEGLKAFLA
-439 SVGDSIVAFQTDS
+439 SVGDSVVAFQTDS

-496 EEVPAP
+496 QEAPAP

-517 YGVVAVCT
+517 YGVVAVGT

-662 IVLSIPNQH
+662 IVLSNPEQH
-671 IAAMGLAAKILDG
+671 AAALELAGKILEG

-695 DATPEQQSALQA
+695 DATPEQQAALQA

-712 YPAVETYFIDGGQDI
+712 YPAIEAYFIDGGQDI

>member
-1 MAEDKKKVAPQ
+1 MAEDKKKVTPAA
-12 VSAKP
+12 SAKQTAP
-17 AAKPATKAA
+17 KTTKQLAKKAMNGEDVAKIAA
-26 APATKTAA
+26 A
-34 KPATKAAAPATKT
+34 
-47 AAKPATKAAAPA
+47 
-59 AKSATK
+59 
-65 PATKAAAPAAKS
+65 
-77 AAKPTTK
+77 
-84 AAAPAAKPVSKT
+84 
-96 TAPAAKTA
+96 
-104 ASTAKKAVT
+104 TAKKAAQ

-127 VAIIKAQDASKKR
+127 VAIIKVQDATKKKA
-140 QEQKKAERAAAA
+140 EQKKAERAAAA
-152 KDPNAKKK
+152 KEPNAKKK
-160 KTWQD
+160 TTWQD
-165 IKVMGGALL
+165 IKVMGGNLL
-174 SKMAR
+174 SKMAK
-179 GGAMELRT
+179 GGAMQLRS

-259 KGIEGVDQADPAVFG
+259 KGIEGVDQADPAAFG
-274 RALQR
+274 RALQK
-279 GVDQAY
+279 GVKQAY

-301 EAVEYAVSRITPKS
+301 EAVEYAVARITPES
-315 TIQTLFDDLVG
+315 TISTLFSDLVG
-326 EMHASLERTPEILT
+326 EMRASLERTPEILS

-370 FLDEEG
+370 ILGEEQMAQ
-376 FNKLTEKKSKKS
+376 LTANAKATS
-388 APAPAPELDLDGFG
+388 APEVDLDAFG

-416 VRLQTSKINIATF
+416 VRLQNSKTNVAAF
-429 DVEELKAFLA
+429 DVEALKAYL
-439 SVGDSIVAFQTDS
+439 STLGDSIVAFQTDS

-486 QHSSVEEGKQ
+486 QHSSVVEGEKEEKA
-496 EEVPAP
+496 AP
-502 VKEEAP
+502 TVEEAP
-508 AEPAKPAKK
+508 AAPAKK

-575 IFMAAQQAAEIYT
+575 IFMAAQQAADIYT
-588 AAKIHVIPSKNIGSG
+588 EAKIHVIPSKNIGSG
-603 YVALSTANFD
+603 YVALSCANFELD
-613 CEDAE
+613 DADA
-618 TIANEMTEALGR
+618 IANEMTEALGR

-662 IVLSIPNQH
+662 IVLSDPDQH
-671 IAAMGLAAKILDG
+671 AAALGLVQKILEG

-695 DATPEQQSALQA
+695 DASPEQQAALQS
-707 DIQKT
+707 DIQKAH
-712 YPAVETYFIDGGQDI
+712 PAIEAYFIDGGQDI